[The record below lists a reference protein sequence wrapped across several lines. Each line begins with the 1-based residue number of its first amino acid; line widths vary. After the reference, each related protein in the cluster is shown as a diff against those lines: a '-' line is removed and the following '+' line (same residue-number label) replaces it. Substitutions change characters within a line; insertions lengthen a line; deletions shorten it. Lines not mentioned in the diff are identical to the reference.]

1 MNARLKLNLDR
12 LTGTFDVDPSS
23 SRIYSRDAAIDL
35 IVHGFDENEVTPANE
50 GGATPPGKPVVQF
63 VNSAGRVVAQAML
76 AQPTGDGSGAGA
88 DGKYDLVATLSTNT
102 VEMRREFFRAGP
114 QAVREF
120 TVRILDTATANPI
133 ACGPFPVFNF
143 PGVCGDAPTEL
154 PSASKVLAE
163 LRRMIEE
170 HAGRTDNPHAVT
182 AALIS
187 ALTQTEA
194 DARYAL
200 KASVTTLSGQVA
212 QAVQQS
218 VAAVVA
224 MRQHTNR
231 SDNPH
236 GVTAAQVG
244 LGNVDNTAD
253 ADKPVSTRQ
262 QTAIATAKEQVANL
276 VRAEARRATDREQ
289 ELHNEIDEEGRRAA
303 SAETDLGRAIRTEK
317 ERAQGAEAALG
328 STKQDKLSSRQLV
341 AVNSG
346 IDASKVAKIAQN
358 ESAISSEVSRATTE
372 EARLQA
378 LINAIKTFEAV
389 VADSLPIP
397 SEQYSKK
404 LYLIPSTNPETR
416 NVKDEFICVKIENVW
431 GWEHVGS
438 TAITIEFDNEPTEG
452 SQKAVRSGGIWSWVK
467 SLLPKWLTSDY
478 AEPAT
483 VESVKVKADKATT
496 LAGYGITDA
505 VPLVEDASLEKT
517 AVTIGSRADGG
528 SVGVYSLADGAEVT
542 ASGEHSHAE
551 GGGTTAFGPYSH
563 AEGITTTASGENSH
577 AEGKGTTASDE
588 GSHAEGERTTASG
601 AYSHA
606 EGGGTTAFGRY
617 SHAEGASTIAA
628 GYGSHAEGIWSETRE
643 EDAIAFVWNGDDT
656 ISSESPYTS
665 NGPGTFN
672 INPKGGL
679 DGFWIGE
686 QTLPQVINAAIAGK
700 ANHAALAPEYSAA
713 SAYSVGAIV
722 YYRGNIYQ
730 CKTAIAA
737 FSEEW
742 NAEHWELMKLSDFF
756 TESNSLLTG
765 TIDARLPYPLYAVPS
780 TGLLKD
786 RAINTTSLASVTV
799 PDNFTDLLVRASVAS
814 SLAVTM
820 PTAITT
826 VYGDTFP
833 SAAGEYLVTITKT
846 GAAEA
851 YVRTIKLE
859 VANA

>member
-23 SRIYSRDAAIDL
+23 SRIYSHDAAIDL
-35 IVHGFDENEVTPANE
+35 IVHGFDEGEVTPANE

-63 VNSAGRVVAQAML
+63 VNGAGRVIAQAML
-76 AQPTGDGSGAGA
+76 AQPTGEGAGSAGA

-102 VEMRREFFRAGP
+102 VEMRREFFGAGP
-114 QAVREF
+114 QSVREF
-120 TVRILDTATANPI
+120 TVRILDTETANPL
-133 ACGPFPVFNF
+133 ACGPFPVWNF

-154 PSASKVLAE
+154 PSASEVLDE
-163 LRRMIEE
+163 LLQMIEE
-170 HAGRTDNPHAVT
+170 HVGRTDNPHAVT
-182 AALIS
+182 AELIS
-187 ALTQTEA
+187 ALTQA
-194 DARYAL
+194 DGDARYAF

-212 QAVQQS
+212 QALRQS
-218 VAAVVA
+218 AAAVAA
-224 MRQHTNR
+224 MRQHTFR

-262 QTAIATAKEQVANL
+262 QAAIAAAKEQVANL
-276 VRAEARRATDREQ
+276 VQAEARRAAGREQ
-289 ELHNEIDEEGRRAA
+289 ELQNKIDEESGRAA

-317 ERAQGAEAALG
+317 ERAQGAEEALG
-328 STKQDKLSSRQLV
+328 STKQDKLSSRQLE

-346 IDASKVAKIAQN
+346 IDAGKVAKIAQN
-358 ESAISSEVSRATTE
+358 ESAISAEVSRATTE
-372 EARLQA
+372 EARLQS
-378 LINAIKTFEAV
+378 LISAIKTFDAV
-389 VADSLPIP
+389 VADSLPNP

-416 NVKDEFICVKIENVW
+416 NVKDEFICVKVDNVW
-431 GWEHVGS
+431 GWEQVGS

-467 SLLPKWLTSDY
+467 SLLPQWLTSDY

-483 VESVKVKADKATT
+483 VASVEAKADKATT

-505 VPLVEDASLEKT
+505 IPLVEDKNGDKT
-517 AVTIGSRADGG
+517 AATIGSRTRDKPIGPFSIANGND
-528 SVGVYSLADGAEVT
+528 VT
-542 ASGEHSHAE
+542 ASEY
-551 GGGTTAFGPYSH
+551 YSH
-563 AEGITTTASGENSH
+563 AEGSETVAAGATSH
-577 AEGKGTTASDE
+577 AEGLLTIANGQS
-588 GSHAEGERTTASG
+588 SHAEGRNTAAYG
-601 AYSHA
+601 QYSHA
-606 EGGGTTAFGRY
+606 EGCYSKTRTNDNYAF
-617 SHAEGASTIAA
+617 A
-628 GYGSHAEGIWSETRE
+628 
-643 EDAIAFVWNGDDT
+643 WNGDDT
-656 ISSESPYTS
+656 KTVESPYTS
-665 NGPGTFN
+665 HGEGTFN
-672 INPKGGL
+672 INPVGGL
-679 DGFWIGE
+679 GGFYIGE

-700 ANHAALAPEYSAA
+700 ANLASLAPEYSAT

-722 YYRGNIYQ
+722 YHDGNIYQ
-730 CKTAIAA
+730 CKTAIADGGEA
-737 FSEEW
+737 W
-742 NAEHWELMKLSDFF
+742 NAEHWELRKLDGFF

-765 TIDARLPYPLYAVPS
+765 TIDARLPYPLYPVTDE

-799 PDNFTDLLVRASVAS
+799 PDSFTDLLVRASVAS

-820 PTAITT
+820 PEAIATK
-826 VYGDTFP
+826 YGDTFP
-833 SAAGEYLVTITKT
+833 GEAGEYLITITKT

-859 VANA
+859 EVANA